1 MQRMAIPVR
10 KCDAALG
17 AEIVF
22 DLSRAIDDRT
32 FAELEGIFHDNI
44 VVFFRDQHLTNE
56 QHIAFSR
63 RLGELRSE
71 EHTSELQSP
80 MYLVCRLLLEKK
92 KKKKNKLMIE
102 HIKTDNLRST

>member
-1 MQRMAIPVR
+1 MAIPVR

-44 VVFFRDQHLTNE
+44 VVFFPGSASHKRAAH
-56 QHIAFSR
+56 R
-63 RLGELRSE
+63 
-71 EHTSELQSP
+71 
-80 MYLVCRLLLEKK
+80 V
-92 KKKKNKLMIE
+92 
-102 HIKTDNLRST
+102 